1 MNAIPMTRFM
11 LAGLVLALAACS
23 STDNAATSNPNVPPA
38 DYKREIVN
46 TLQTYFKSNDT
57 ISVSN
62 AFVSDPELRPGEKEQ
77 RYTACVRYT
86 AHGVTPGEVG
96 NAERIAYF
104 YGGHINQLIPVT
116 GDECAHVAYKP
127 FPELNQVCVGKGC
140 SSQGQDKGVFGFG
153 SLFGR

>member
-1 MNAIPMTRFM
+1 MNATTMTASV
-11 LAGLVLALAACS
+11 LAVLVLALAACS
-23 STDNAATSNPNVPPA
+23 STDNAATSNPNIPPT
-38 DYKREIVN
+38 DYRQEIIT
-46 TLQTYFKSNDT
+46 TLETYFKSNET

-62 AFVSDPELRPGEKEQ
+62 AFLSDPELRPGDKEQ

-104 YGGHINQLIPVT
+104 YGGHLNQLIPVT
-116 GDECAHVAYKP
+116 GDECARVAYKP
-127 FPELNQVCVGKGC
+127 FPELNKVCLGKGC
-140 SSQGQDKGVFGFG
+140 DGQRRDKGVFGIG

>member
-1 MNAIPMTRFM
+1 MNTTAMTRFG

-23 STDNAATSNPNVPPA
+23 STDNTATGNPNIPPA
-38 DYKREIVN
+38 DYKQEIVS
-46 TLQTYFKSNDT
+46 TLQAYFKTNDT

-62 AFVSDPELRPGEKEQ
+62 AFVSDPELRPVEKEQ

-104 YGGHINQLIPVT
+104 YGGHLNQLIPVT
-116 GDECAHVAYKP
+116 GGECAHAAYKP
-127 FPELNQVCVGKGC
+127 FPELNRVCVGKGC
-140 SSQGQDKGVFGFG
+140 EGQGPDKGIFGFG